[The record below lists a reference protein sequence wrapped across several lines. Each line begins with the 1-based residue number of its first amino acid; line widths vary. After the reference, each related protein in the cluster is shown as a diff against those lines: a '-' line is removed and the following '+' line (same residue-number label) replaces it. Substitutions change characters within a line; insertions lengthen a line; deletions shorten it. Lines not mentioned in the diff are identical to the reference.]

1 MIPMTPVEKNLIG
14 IKQIREFIFT
24 ECGLL
29 LNVQTISSYMKRKD
43 SHFPDLRPKKRRHEG
58 VIVIVRPEDIR
69 RWIGEFIMM
78 MSREDD

>member
-29 LNVQTISSYMKRKD
+29 LNVQTIS
-43 SHFPDLRPKKRRHEG
+43 
-58 VIVIVRPEDIR
+58 
-69 RWIGEFIMM
+69 
-78 MSREDD
+78 